1 MARADFHLISRAIRD
16 TIRDK
21 ADERISKSGAF
32 HLRGRASVGKEKRRR
47 IYHCCPVISTSC
59 PDQTSR
65 FASRVRS
72 FPENGFLFCSAGFK
86 NTRSHHQ
93 LCPPVPALVFTRW
106 THARENERG
115 TRDSSGFRLSSITR
129 LDVSLPY

>member
-1 MARADFHLISRAIRD
+1 MARADFHLISRAID

-21 ADERISKSGAF
+21 ADERISKSSAF
-32 HLRGRASVGKEKRRR
+32 HLRGRASAGKEKRRR

-59 PDQTSR
+59 PDQTSFCIAR
-65 FASRVRS
+65 PLVPRKWIPILRCRVQKYTQPLPALS
-72 FPENGFLFCSAGFK
+72 
-86 NTRSHHQ
+86 
-93 LCPPVPALVFTRW
+93 PVPALVFTRW